1 MRKISEILY
10 KKFRPAVFIKWGLG
24 RNSTSS
30 ALTRLAGKTYLA
42 YKKDFSWPAPESLIR
57 IRALSLTSIWCEIY
71 VQGDCV
77 KIYVYFTS
85 YMIWVG
91 PRKMLPGKVYARR
104 RANWLRTFSHQQH
117 SLKSMFLPLLL
128 MQIRSS
134 DINVALW
141 FNLSSWIDRPTL

>member
-30 ALTRLAGKTYLA
+30 ALARLARKTYLA
-42 YKKDFSWPAPESLIR
+42 SQKDFSWPPSESLR
-57 IRALSLTSIWCEIY
+57 RNADLSLKHTMWTI
-71 VQGDCV
+71 CV
-77 KIYVYFTS
+77 EKCHLWPHTWYLLDLRLAEEKCS
-85 YMIWVG
+85 Q
-91 PRKMLPGKVYARR
+91 RNDRR
-104 RANWLRTFSHQQH
+104 RTNWLRTFSHQQH

-141 FNLSSWIDRPTL
+141 FNLSSSVDRPSML

>member
-30 ALTRLAGKTYLA
+30 ALTRLAQKNYLA
-42 YKKDFSWPAPESLIR
+42 SSWILEKNCGFVFAF
-57 IRALSLTSIWCEIY
+57 
-71 VQGDCV
+71 V
-77 KIYVYFTS
+77 KHT
-85 YMIWVG
+85 MWTIWVEKCHLW
-91 PRKMLPGKVYARR
+91 PHTWYLLDLRLAEEKCSQRNDRR
-104 RANWLRTFSHQQH
+104 RTNWLRTFSHQQH

-141 FNLSSWIDRPTL
+141 FNLSSSVDRPSML

>member
-57 IRALSLTSIWCEIY
+57 IRALSLSLTSIWCEIY

-77 KIYVYFTS
+77 KIYVFSSVRSS
-85 YMIWVG
+85 YSHPDLLLIHHHH
-91 PRKMLPGKVYARR
+91 P
-104 RANWLRTFSHQQH
+104 TFSDHTGPQH
-117 SLKSMFLPLLL
+117 WTFT
-128 MQIRSS
+128 
-134 DINVALW
+134 
-141 FNLSSWIDRPTL
+141 F